1 MNDVMM
7 ILRKS
12 SAEEMIKELKDQI
25 VENDIFIKIQDDD
38 EFDEMIKLEK

>member
-1 MNDVMM
+1 MNDVIM